1 MNKTYQ
7 QNSSHLS
14 LPQREV
20 FRVSDRWP
28 RTRIVCETG
37 LLWVTSAGDP
47 EDHLLKPGD
56 SFIANKGGKVV
67 IEAIRDSQVR
77 LVSADNAN

>member
-1 MNKTYQ
+1 MDRTYHQNKTVL
-7 QNSSHLS
+7 H
-14 LPQREV
+14 LPQHDV
-20 FRVSDRWP
+20 YRVRDSEP
-28 RTRIVCETG
+28 TTEIICETG

-67 IEAIRDSQVR
+67 IEAIRDSQLR
-77 LVSADNAN
+77 LVSTGNAN

>member
-7 QNSSHLS
+7 QNTSHLS
-14 LPQREV
+14 LPQHEV
-20 FRVSDRWP
+20 FRVSDSWP

>member
-1 MNKTYQ
+1 MNKTYHH
-7 QNSSHLS
+7 NMSRLH
-14 LPQREV
+14 LPQHEV
-20 FRVSDRWP
+20 YRISDSWS
-28 RTRIVCETG
+28 RTRIVCEKG
-37 LLWVTSAGDP
+37 LLWVTRAGDP

-67 IEAIRDSQVR
+67 IEAIRESQVR

>member
-1 MNKTYQ
+1 MNKTYHQ
-7 QNSSHLS
+7 DRS
-14 LPQREV
+14 LLRMPQHQV
-20 FRVSDRWP
+20 YRVSDSWP
-28 RTRIVCETG
+28 RTRIVCESG

-56 SFIANKGGKVV
+56 SFVANRGGKVV

-77 LVSADNAN
+77 LVSADNLN